1 MDKWIYKL
9 KITLLDTKPLIWRR
23 ILVRE
28 NVLLSDLH
36 KIIQTTMGWTN
47 SHLHHFI
54 KDNTFY
60 TVKMADDDFWDELN
74 NVDYKGIR
82 INEILQFV
90 KNTIIYEYDFGDGW
104 MHEIL
109 LEKFVKE
116 DKNVRYPVCIAGKYN
131 CPPED
136 VGGTGGYMDLI
147 RIMKN
152 PNHKEYE
159 SYIKWLGGKYDY
171 TDFDINNVNKE
182 LTKRN
187 FGIKYF

>member
-23 ILVRE
+23 ILVR
-28 NVLLSDLH
+28 
-36 KIIQTTMGWTN
+36 
-47 SHLHHFI
+47 
-54 KDNTFY
+54 
-60 TVKMADDDFWDELN
+60 
-74 NVDYKGIR
+74 
-82 INEILQFV
+82 
-90 KNTIIYEYDFGDGW
+90 
-104 MHEIL
+104 
-109 LEKFVKE
+109 
-116 DKNVRYPVCIAGKYN
+116 
-131 CPPED
+131 ED